1 MPFSALP
8 AAARIAALALGTLTA
23 FGASLTQPVAAA
35 DAPIVMKIGTAT
47 LNDPQHEWIKR
58 YKTAVERDSHGRI
71 QVQIYPA
78 SQLGSVPREIEGTQF
93 GSIQGW
99 VGPSQLLIGVDPRY
113 QVLSTPGIFRDVP
126 QFNRVLADPQFRS
139 SFLALG
145 ADKGLKGVALFFTGP
160 NSWITR
166 KPVRTLNDLNGLKI
180 RVLAGP
186 LEEQAQR
193 ALGATGVPMPLDQ
206 VAPAL
211 QQGAIDGIITTIVT
225 ATPLKYY
232 SEAPYDLAA
241 NPSYLGTVAVLS
253 KTWFE
258 RLPPELQKVLVD
270 DGPRVAH
277 DLTPYTTSFLSSA
290 EKQWIAGG
298 GKINRLSPAD
308 EKMMIEKLKPVGP
321 DVFKDKPAVKQ
332 MYDQLLAAIARVH

>member
-1 MPFSALP
+1 LPFRPLPTAARILALALIALP
-8 AAARIAALALGTLTA
+8 A
-23 FGASLTQPVAAA
+23 FGGSATQPVAAA

-113 QVLSTPGIFRDVP
+113 QVLSTPGIFRDTP
-126 QFNRVLADPQFRS
+126 QFNRVLADKQFS
-139 SFLALG
+139 SAFLALG

-166 KPVRTLNDLNGLKI
+166 KPVRTLSDLNGMKI

-186 LEEQAQR
+186 LEEQAQK

-232 SEAPYDLAA
+232 SEAPYDLDA

-253 KTWFE
+253 KSWFD
-258 RLPPELQKVLVD
+258 RLPADLQKVLVD
-270 DGPRVAH
+270 DGPRVGH
-277 DLTPYTTSFLSSA
+277 DLTSYTTSFLADA
-290 EKQWIAGG
+290 EKQWVAGG
-298 GKINRLSPAD
+298 GKITHLSPAD
-308 EKMMIEKLKPVGP
+308 QKTMIEKLKPVGP
-321 DVFKDKPAVKQ
+321 NVFNDKPAVKQ
-332 MYDQLLAAIARVH
+332 MYDELQAAIARAH

>member
-1 MPFSALP
+1 MPLSALP
-8 AAARIAALALGTLTA
+8 AAARIGALALGCITA
-23 FGASLTQPVAAA
+23 LGSCLAQPADAAN
-35 DAPIVMKIGTAT
+35 APIVMKIGTAT
-47 LNDPQHEWIKR
+47 LDDPQHEWIKR

-71 QVQIYPA
+71 AVQIYPA

-113 QVLSTPGIFRDVP
+113 QVLSTPGIFRDAS
-126 QFNRVLADPQFRS
+126 QFNRVLADRRFS
-139 SFLALG
+139 SAFLALG

-166 KPVRTLNDLNGLKI
+166 KPVLTLNDLKGLKI

-232 SEAPYDLAA
+232 AEAPYDLAA

-253 KTWFE
+253 KTWFDH
-258 RLPPELQKVLVD
+258 LPADLQKVLVE

-277 DLTPYTTSFLSSA
+277 DLTPYTMGFLSTA
-290 EKQWIAGG
+290 EKRWVAGG
-298 GKINRLSPAD
+298 GKINHLSAAD
-308 EKMMIEKLKPVGP
+308 QKTMIETLKSVGP
-321 DVFKDKPAVKQ
+321 NVFKDKPAVKQ
-332 MYDQLLAAIARVH
+332 MYDQLLAAIARVR